1 MPPAST
7 RTRPHYRAS
16 YYPSAELLC
25 VASSQIVIDLL
36 SPNPNSPSYCVITH
50 TVSPDPAVAP
60 RMAWSPADGDYSWP
74 PKNHL
79 FHKVLILTFNSF

>member
-1 MPPAST
+1 M
-7 RTRPHYRAS
+7 
-16 YYPSAELLC
+16 
-25 VASSQIVIDLL
+25 ASSQIVIDLL

-74 PKNHL
+74 PKNHPFVVNEPVLQVTRRSL
-79 FHKVLILTFNSF
+79 FTAEHFLSQGDQWTV